1 MSPKDRSK
9 AAQPCEIFINP
20 TNRYKE
26 GKMNANGKNFSKK
39 AILILSMT
47 LFIMMGFL
55 AVTGMNTT
63 AAAADKV
70 SVRMNWYWGGIH
82 TPFFL
87 AKDRGYYSDN
97 GIDITIEEGKGSGT
111 TVKLV
116 GNKSNDFGLADAGT
130 TIIAVT
136 KGVPVKCVFT
146 LNKSDLAVVFL
157 EKTNIK
163 TAKDIEGKKVAVTAG
178 DSLHQMFPAVVKANN
193 LDEKKIKLLFMDPAA
208 KPVAVMEGRVDALL
222 GGVTDQPVIMRNKG
236 FPTTAITFSD
246 LGVPTVGLSISTH
259 SDTIKNNPDLVKR
272 FVAATAKGW
281 ADAVKDPNAAVDALL
296 KYHKRDRKIL
306 IQSLEVITQNLLY
319 SKTDIGPGDIKHW
332 QSTLD
337 ILNKYRGLKTDKPID
352 YFVTNEFFK

>member
-1 MSPKDRSK
+1 
-9 AAQPCEIFINP
+9 
-20 TNRYKE
+20 
-26 GKMNANGKNFSKK
+26 MNANGKKFSERT
-39 AILILSMT
+39 IHIFSIT
-47 LFIMMGFL
+47 LFVIVGSL
-55 AVTGMNTT
+55 LVANITSS
-63 AAAADKV
+63 ALAADKV
-70 SVRMNWYWGGIH
+70 SIRMNWYWSGIH
-82 TPFFL
+82 APFFL

-97 GIDITIEEGKGSGT
+97 GIDITIEEGRGSGT

-136 KGVPVKCVFT
+136 KEVPVKCIFT

-208 KPVAVMEGRVDALL
+208 KPVAVMEGRADALL

-236 FPTTAITFSD
+236 FAAKAISFAD
-246 LGVPTVGLSISTH
+246 LGVPTVGLSICTH
-259 SDTIKNNPDLVKR
+259 TDMVNNNPDLVKR
-272 FVAATAKGW
+272 FVAATSKGW
-281 ADAVKDPNAAVDALL
+281 VDSVKDPEAAVNALL
-296 KYHKRDRKIL
+296 KYHSRDKKIL
-306 IQSLEVITQNLLY
+306 LQSLEAITQSLLY
-319 SKTDIGPGDIKHW
+319 SKTDIGPGDTGHW

-337 ILNKYRGLKTDKPID
+337 ILNQYRGLNTDKSID
-352 YFVTNEFFK
+352 HFFTNEFHK

>member
-1 MSPKDRSK
+1 
-9 AAQPCEIFINP
+9 
-20 TNRYKE
+20 
-26 GKMNANGKNFSKK
+26 MNANGNSFSKK
-39 AILILSMT
+39 AVLTLSLA

-55 AVTGMNTT
+55 AVTGINTT

-87 AKDRGYYSDN
+87 AKERGYYSDN
-97 GIDITIEEGKGSGT
+97 GIDITIEEGRGSGT

-130 TIIAVT
+130 SIIAAT
-136 KGVPVKCVFT
+136 KGVPIKCVFT

-163 TAKDIEGKKVAVTAG
+163 KAKDLEGKKIAVTAG
-178 DSLHQMFPAVVKANN
+178 DSLHQMFPAVMKANN

-222 GGVTDQPVIMRNKG
+222 GGITDQPVIMRNKG
-236 FPTTAITFSD
+236 FPTSTITFSD
-246 LGVPTVGLSISTH
+246 LGVPTVGLAICAN
-259 SDTIKNNPDLVKR
+259 SDMVKNNPDLVKR

-281 ADAVKDPNAAVDALL
+281 VDAVKDPNAAVEALL
-296 KYHKRDRKIL
+296 KYHKRDRKVL

-319 SKTDIGPGDIKHW
+319 SQTDIGPGDIKHW
-332 QSTLD
+332 QSTYD
-337 ILNKYRGLKTDKPID
+337 ILNKYRGLKSDKPIGD
-352 YFVTNEFFK
+352 FITNEFFK